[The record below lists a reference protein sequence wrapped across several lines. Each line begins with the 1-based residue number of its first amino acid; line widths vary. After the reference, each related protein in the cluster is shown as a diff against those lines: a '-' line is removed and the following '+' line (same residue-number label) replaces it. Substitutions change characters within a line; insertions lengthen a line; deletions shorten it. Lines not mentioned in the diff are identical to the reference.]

1 MADYKKAKPGSPED
15 ALLQDV
21 LRRYH
26 PDLDSH
32 GVTVSL
38 EFAGISN
45 DAKAKGKHA
54 VMLHGY
60 PCLAVIRRT
69 NERER
74 RYGSP
79 DAVITY
85 DAEAWDQHT
94 ADEREA
100 VLDHECQHLEIVKDE
115 SGLAKLDG
123 QMRPKLKLRP
133 HDVQVGWFRAVAE
146 RHGRHSAEIIQ
157 AKHLVHEPRN
167 AQAFFRFM
175 ETARNAQAFK
185 DALSAQLDPGG
196 SIPEG
201 VPDPEPIAVTV

>member
-21 LRRYH
+21 VKRYH

-32 GVTVSL
+32 GVTVAL

-60 PCLAVIRRT
+60 PCIAVVRRT

-79 DAVITY
+79 DAIITY
-85 DAEAWDQHT
+85 DAELWDQHT

-115 SGLAKLDG
+115 SGLAKLDN
-123 QMRPKLKLRP
+123 QMRPRLKLRP
-133 HDVQVGWFRAVAE
+133 HDVQIGWFRAVAE
-146 RHGRHSAEIIQ
+146 RHGRHSAEVQQ
-157 AKHLVHEPRN
+157 AKSLVREPRN

-175 ETARNAQAFK
+175 TNPKAV
-185 DALSAQLDPGG
+185 DALIEAIHTPLAAPG
-196 SIPEG
+196 SIEEAEA
-201 VPDPEPIAVTV
+201 EPIAVTV